1 MNILKLPFVIF
12 YLSLSLSALASETFS
27 NALEEGTQLRYF
39 NQLQHAGLVVKS
51 AEQARA
57 LYERNAQQSFIPAS
71 TTKLIT
77 ALLALQHWGADYRF
91 KTAFYLTEAHQ
102 YSPTLLVKGY
112 GDPFLVSE
120 ELAFIAK
127 QLAVH
132 LKQQGISSLAG
143 IQLDTGYYQGG
154 VKFSGASQTDNPYDA
169 VSSAL
174 AANFNTLYVQ
184 KTAEGFVSAE
194 LQTPIT
200 PTAIFL
206 AGNIQTFTQTKSG
219 LKKRINLGQNEV
231 LAQRYFAE
239 LLAAFLRQEGV
250 NIDQAVE
257 TASVPKNAVLL
268 YEHRN
273 RQVLSEVI
281 RPMMQYST
289 NFIANQLALNL
300 SREITGVPASA
311 ETVASVYQQRLTAQF
326 GWQDFTVK
334 EGAGLSR
341 ENRLSPEQLMDVLK
355 AFAPWRD
362 LLPEIEPNVYA
373 KSGTLL
379 GVSTLAG
386 YLYREESNQ
395 KKWYPFAVMIN
406 QKVPFRYRNKLAQ
419 ELSERLK

>member
-1 MNILKLPFVIF
+1 MNIVTLLSTVFC
-12 YLSLSLSALASETFS
+12 LSLSLTASANEAFSSALD
-27 NALEEGTQLRYF
+27 EGMQLRYF
-39 NQLQHAGLVVKS
+39 NQLQHAGLFVTT
-51 AEQARA
+51 EQGGV
-57 LYERNAQQSFIPAS
+57 LYQKNHQQAFIPAS

-91 KTAFYLTEAHQ
+91 KTEFYLTEAGQ
-102 YSPTLLVKGY
+102 YSPMLLVKGY

-120 ELAFIAK
+120 ELAFVAK
-127 QLAVH
+127 QLAQR
-132 LKQQGISSLAG
+132 LQQQGISRLAG
-143 IQLDTGYYQGG
+143 IQLDTGYYKGG
-154 VKFSGASQTDNPYDA
+154 IKFSGASQTDNPYDA

-184 KTAEGFVSAE
+184 KTAEGFISGE

-200 PTAIFL
+200 PTATFL
-206 AGNIQTFTQTKSG
+206 AGKIQAFTQTKSG

-250 NIDQAVE
+250 NVDQGVE
-257 TASVPKNAVLL
+257 RASVPENAVLL

-281 RPMMQYST
+281 RPMMKYST

-311 ETVASVYQQRLTAQF
+311 ETVASVYQQQLTEQF

-341 ENRLSPEQLMDVLK
+341 ENRLSPEQLIDVLH
-355 AFAPWRD
+355 AFEPWRD
-362 LLPEIEPNVYA
+362 LLPEIESNVYA